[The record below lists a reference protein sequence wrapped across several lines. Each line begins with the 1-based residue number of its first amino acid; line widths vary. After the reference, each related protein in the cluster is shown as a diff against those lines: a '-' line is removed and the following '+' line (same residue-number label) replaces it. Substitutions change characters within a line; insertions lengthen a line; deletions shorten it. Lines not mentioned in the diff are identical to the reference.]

1 MNIYINKDNQALG
14 PYTEVQISQM
24 IESGSLT
31 PQNLCSIDGDNWRPV
46 SDFIET
52 EEQNPFIKEKNLTS
66 ETKLKKD
73 SPKKFPQEQ
82 KPKIKAFIKKA
93 LNQKYQQTKV
103 HQVELARIR
112 LLIQAKRKPL
122 LFLRI
127 WETKEVIF

>member
-73 SPKKFPQEQ
+73 SPKKVP
-82 KPKIKAFIKKA
+82 PR
-93 LNQKYQQTKV
+93 TKTENKSI
-103 HQVELARIR
+103 H
-112 LLIQAKRKPL
+112 
-122 LFLRI
+122 
-127 WETKEVIF
+127 KEA

>member
-73 SPKKFPQEQ
+73 SPKKVPPRTKTEN
-82 KPKIKAFIKKA
+82 KSIHKKSSKSKIPTNKSSSSRVSKNTITNPSKAKTSFISSDMGD
-93 LNQKYQQTKV
+93 
-103 HQVELARIR
+103 
-112 LLIQAKRKPL
+112 KRS
-122 LFLRI
+122 
-127 WETKEVIF
+127 